1 MHAAGKV
8 LGPYV
13 FGKNLGQGTFGKVK
27 MATHQLT
34 QEPVSA
40 CVTVGRD
47 KNTREGSHKGKKRH

>member
-1 MHAAGKV
+1 MDKQTDIEVVDQAAIEDMHAAGKV

-40 CVTVGRD
+40 
-47 KNTREGSHKGKKRH
+47 